1 MEFRHHLYIYR
12 ASPDDG
18 PTGLKH
24 DASGII
30 KTFVCTAVTSQILF
44 ESNTNRMEHYR
55 TVNMHARD
63 KVITTQ

>member
-12 ASPDDG
+12 ASLDDG

-24 DASGII
+24 ATSGII

-44 ESNTNRMEHYR
+44 ESNTNRMGHYK
-55 TVNMHARD
+55 TVNMDTTD
-63 KVITTQ
+63 KVVTTQ